1 MQHLDNLWHAYRT
14 VLIRFFNLIDP
25 DFSMNLFRLAGLN
38 NEVTSI
44 KTKFMSTSRPL
55 KITVFFILSLLTLSG
70 LVISSVIMINQL
82 GMNQRLQ
89 GWVNLLWLPLPVL
102 ILIVDRICVRKF
114 GAKNVNKIQWYIL
127 AILIL
132 LVILNYVR
140 LLIE

>member
-1 MQHLDNLWHAYRT
+1 
-14 VLIRFFNLIDP
+14 
-25 DFSMNLFRLAGLN
+25 
-38 NEVTSI
+38 
-44 KTKFMSTSRPL
+44 MSTSRPL

-132 LVILNYVR
+132 LIVLNYVR
-140 LLIE
+140 LLIT